1 MIFSSCYRHNVV
13 NAKDCWLLKNE
24 EVKAFVAINF
34 GKCIES
40 TRETWHSKL
49 DKEKDLRKIAE
60 PSYSF

>member
-1 MIFSSCYRHNVV
+1 MRKI
-13 NAKDCWLLKNE
+13 ADCWKILTDE

-34 GKCIES
+34 GKCFQS

-49 DKEKDLRKIAE
+49 DKKKDLRKIAE